1 MVEHAKTQLYKATK
15 DYRFL
20 SFIGNGVVL
29 HEYISIIM
37 WRNVEKNTFWHVRPM
52 QTRISLSIRAVWS
65 ESFARIENPIPL
77 GPSPPTHT
85 PSWISKMRQEKIQ
98 VWLPEC
104 TSWSES
110 ALLSDWTFSDIAA
123 KIVLCIFLL
132 FEQSFVI
139 FSSPCSPPSPPPPPP
154 PPHPRSFFSFPRRF
168 LCCSSVFVHRWFHIW
183 RLCCPYLFLI
193 FSYFGASGGLCFV
206 IVAFPGYFFLNL
218 SLRKHAYSNILR
230 ILPPKND
237 NLQMK
242 NLFVFIFLL
251 KT

>member
-65 ESFARIENPIPL
+65 EYFARIENPIPL
-77 GPSPPTHT
+77 SPSPPTHT

-154 PPHPRSFFSFPRRF
+154 PTPVVFFPFQGGSSVAVLS
-168 LCCSSVFVHRWFHIW
+168 LCIGGFIYGVCVVLICSSS
-183 RLCCPYLFLI
+183 FLTLVPPEGCASWLWHFLDI
-193 FSYFGASGGLCFV
+193 FS
-206 IVAFPGYFFLNL
+206 
-218 SLRKHAYSNILR
+218 
-230 ILPPKND
+230 
-237 NLQMK
+237 
-242 NLFVFIFLL
+242 
-251 KT
+251 